1 MEDFVNDEHED
12 IIIND
17 QIEENDTDTHYEVRE
32 ISIETENEDAIH
44 IDITENETETNMD
57 TYKDVIDELPDDTSI
72 AMMQYC
78 VNNNLDD
85 TNKKYWLFIIIC

>member
-1 MEDFVNDEHED
+1 MTHHRLWWKDCVNEEHED
-12 IIIND
+12 SIINEFL
-17 QIEENDTDTHYEVRE
+17 EENDTELYDEVRE

-72 AMMQYC
+72 AMM
-78 VNNNLDD
+78 
-85 TNKKYWLFIIIC
+85 